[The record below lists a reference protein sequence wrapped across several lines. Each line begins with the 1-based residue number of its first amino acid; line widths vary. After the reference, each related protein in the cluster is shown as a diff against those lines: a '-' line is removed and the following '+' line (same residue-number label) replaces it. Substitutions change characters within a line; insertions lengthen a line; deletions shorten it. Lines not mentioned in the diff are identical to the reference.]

1 MVRMVRDLTG
11 RFPERPHYTTGELDR
26 ECEKLTGELLRKRH
40 GEVRPRITTDELTLL
55 IEQNGSSL
63 DSSVDL
69 RPFGDDVEGMTVFH
83 PDREPEVLISDRLAG
98 DARRENRL
106 RTTLAHEFGHVHF
119 HRNLW
124 ADKFLIQQ
132 LFDHLSTEN
141 KAICKRDTIL
151 NARDYDWMEWQ
162 AGYVSGAI
170 LMPITAIRRLVGDYC
185 EERGLHGDVALI
197 SDHGR
202 RIVGITTEAFQV
214 SGDAARVRLRK
225 LGLLAS
231 SDRQSSLFG

>member
-1 MVRMVRDLTG
+1 MVKMVRDLTG
-11 RFPERPHYTTGELDR
+11 RFPERPHFTTKELDR
-26 ECEKLTGELLRKRH
+26 ECEALVADLLMKRH
-40 GEVRPRITTDELTLL
+40 GEVRFRITTDELSLL
-55 IEQNGSSL
+55 IEQNGAGL

-69 RPFGDDVEGMTVFH
+69 TPFGDDVEGVTVFH
-83 PDREPEVLISDRLAG
+83 PTREPEVMISDRLAE
-98 DARRENRL
+98 DVRRENRL

-119 HRNLW
+119 HRYLW
-124 ADKFLIQQ
+124 ADKLSTGR
-132 LFDHLSTEN
+132 LFDRMSPEN

-170 LMPITAIRRLVGDYC
+170 LMPATAIRRLVSDYC
-185 EERGLHGDVALI
+185 GGRGLHGTVVLM

-202 RIVGITTEAFQV
+202 QIVGMVTETFQV
-214 SGDAARVRLRK
+214 SEDAARVRLQK

-231 SDRQSSLFG
+231 SDRQPSLFD